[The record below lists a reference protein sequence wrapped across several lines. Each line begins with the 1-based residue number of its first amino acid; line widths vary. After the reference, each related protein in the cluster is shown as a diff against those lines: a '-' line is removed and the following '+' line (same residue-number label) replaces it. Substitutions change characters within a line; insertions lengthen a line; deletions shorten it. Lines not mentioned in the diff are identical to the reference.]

1 VYSLLLNSTRQARAP
16 CTDRFHSA
24 RAGHPLHSPPP
35 RIEFNPH
42 IGIRTS
48 HRRSCA
54 RRERRARAARI
65 NASFF
70 LRIFLSWLFSKVLRL
85 RRMRKWPTCGEA
97 AGRRVCYPVSRAR
110 LRGREPT
117 QARRKAD
124 AEGRRREAG
133 ANLVRGALE
142 ADDGLG
148 RRRGR

>member
-1 VYSLLLNSTRQARAP
+1 MLATHCTARAHESSS
-16 CTDRFHSA
+16 TH
-24 RAGHPLHSPPP
+24 
-35 RIEFNPH
+35 N

-97 AGRRVCYPVSRAR
+97 AGRRVCHPVSRAR

-124 AEGRRREAG
+124 AEARRREAG

-148 RRRGR
+148 RMEREVTGRAGSDEGAGEWERLGLR